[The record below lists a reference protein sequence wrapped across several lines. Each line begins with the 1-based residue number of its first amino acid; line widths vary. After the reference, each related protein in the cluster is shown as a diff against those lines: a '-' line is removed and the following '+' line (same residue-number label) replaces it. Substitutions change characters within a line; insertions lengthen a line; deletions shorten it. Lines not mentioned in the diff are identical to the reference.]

1 MFQSRYPRFRISP
14 VIRVVRTLEIKALF
28 SSRRIYRHED
38 YLTPSYGRM
47 EQAAHHIIPEGLKS
61 PKEGGLQTARLTS
74 VAHVNP
80 DVNEPVF
87 AIDPA
92 LRQSAFRLTPTLFPP
107 DRIRAIDRCRVL
119 DLFDFSDFWSNGH
132 PEIVLQG
139 TRFNPRL
146 TLRPRIISPTNLPKK
161 SPPRSFRRSN
171 LMILFFF
178 LETNLESFFPSFI
191 ERSLFYYLFRSL
203 F

>member
-1 MFQSRYPRFRISP
+1 
-14 VIRVVRTLEIKALF
+14 
-28 SSRRIYRHED
+28 
-38 YLTPSYGRM
+38 M
-47 EQAAHHIIPEGLKS
+47 ESAAHHIIPEGLKS
-61 PKEGGLQTARLTS
+61 PKEAGLQTARLTS

-87 AIDPA
+87 AVDPA
-92 LRQSAFRLTPTLFPP
+92 LRQSAFRLTPIFFPP

-132 PEIVLQG
+132 PEIALQG

-161 SPPRSFRRSN
+161 SAPRSFHRSN
-171 LMILFFF
+171 LMIFF
-178 LETNLESFFPSFI
+178 LFSKLTLSHSFPHLSNGHFSITYSVLCSDDSSNSTREGVLEN
-191 ERSLFYYLFRSL
+191 EYA
-203 F
+203 